1 MKAIAKLFSLNTPAC
16 DGSIIPTRVFE
27 EYLSSPM
34 YRETMED
41 HTALGAIT
49 HYNRKPHSD
58 EKGVIGKDDRNLM
71 ITPQGE
77 KGGCFTHYISK
88 MWIEG
93 EWAMGEIT
101 FLNEDVMDTEA
112 RENIRRVKGLIGNGI
127 NLNGSAVIIAYW
139 NSQGGNDY
147 AAKIQKI
154 SGWDFTAN
162 ASFAGSKIVK
172 VIEEDEK
179 TFSENTISGN
189 IKVKT
194 FSNVSDL
201 VDSSVP
207 KSSKIN
213 GQFTKLIAKEFSCCV
228 ELKEELITTEGPA
241 EQKEF
246 TAATVKERLRE
257 GKMSP
262 RMRFRRTIISYK
274 QVIKNL
280 GGPGKMKEEDEKVLR
295 SLFITDLLDIVKT
308 IAPEIEKGKQINTL
322 LGASTLG
329 KNVRVAAQKL
339 QLPFRMSMTE
349 LKKNGYPSKMRYQ
362 KIQDAYME
370 FVKSICDEVFG
381 ASSTLPDNL
390 SEEDDEGNVPQQVG
404 GQLSL
409 NLNNK

>member
-34 YRETMED
+34 YKETMED

-49 HYNRKPHSD
+49 HYNRKPHAD

-77 KGGCFTHYISK
+77 KGGCFTHYISR

-112 RENIRRVKGLIGNGI
+112 RENIRRVKGLIENGI

-172 VIEEDEK
+172 VIERDEEK
-179 TFSENTISGN
+179 SFSETSIISGAA
-189 IKVKT
+189 KVKT
-194 FSNVSDL
+194 FSNVSEM
-201 VDSSVP
+201 VDASVP

-213 GQFTKLIAKEFSCCV
+213 GQFTKLIAKQFSCCIR
-228 ELKEELITTEGPA
+228 LKETTEDFIPVV
-241 EQKEF
+241 QKEF

-274 QVIKNL
+274 QVIKQL
-280 GGPGKMKEEDEKVLR
+280 GGPGKMKEEDEKVLKA
-295 SLFITDLLDIVKT
+295 LFITDLLDIIKT

-349 LKKNGYPSKMRYQ
+349 IKKNGYPSKMRYQ
-362 KIQDAYME
+362 KIQDAYLE
-370 FVKSICDEVFG
+370 FVNSICSEVFG
-381 ASSTLPDNL
+381 TSSTLPEDL
-390 SEEDDEGNVPQQVG
+390 SEEDE
-404 GQLSL
+404 
-409 NLNNK
+409 NN

>member
-1 MKAIAKLFSLNTPAC
+1 
-16 DGSIIPTRVFE
+16 
-27 EYLSSPM
+27 
-34 YRETMED
+34 
-41 HTALGAIT
+41 
-49 HYNRKPHSD
+49 
-58 EKGVIGKDDRNLM
+58 
-71 ITPQGE
+71 
-77 KGGCFTHYISK
+77 
-88 MWIEG
+88 
-93 EWAMGEIT
+93 
-101 FLNEDVMDTEA
+101 MDTEA
-112 RENIRRVKGLIGNGI
+112 RENIRRVKGLIENGI

-172 VIEEDEK
+172 IIERDEEK
-179 TFSENTISGN
+179 TFSEKPISG

-201 VDSSVP
+201 VEPSVP

-213 GQFTKLIAKEFSCCV
+213 GQFTKLVAKQFSCCI
-228 ELKEELITTEGPA
+228 ELKEIEDFIPVVS

-274 QVIKNL
+274 QVIKQL
-280 GGPGKMKEEDEKVLR
+280 GGPGKLKEEDEKVLKA
-295 SLFITDLLDIVKT
+295 LFITDLLDIVKT

-349 LKKNGYPSKMRYQ
+349 IKKNGYPSKMRYQ
-362 KIQDAYME
+362 KIQESYLE
-370 FVKSICDEVFG
+370 FVNSICSEVFG
-381 ASSTLPDNL
+381 TSSTLPENL
-390 SEEDDEGNVPQQVG
+390 SEEDEND
-404 GQLSL
+404 
-409 NLNNK
+409 

>member
-34 YRETMED
+34 YKETMED

-49 HYNRKPHSD
+49 HYNRKPHAD

-77 KGGCFTHYISK
+77 KGGCFTHYISR

-112 RENIRRVKGLIGNGI
+112 RENIRRVKGLIENGI

-172 VIEEDEK
+172 VIERDEEK
-179 TFSENTISGN
+179 SFSETSIIAGAA
-189 IKVKT
+189 KVKT
-194 FSNVSDL
+194 FSNVSEM
-201 VDSSVP
+201 VDASVP

-213 GQFTKLIAKEFSCCV
+213 GQFTKLIAKQFSCCIR
-228 ELKEELITTEGPA
+228 LKETTEDFIPVV
-241 EQKEF
+241 QKEF

-274 QVIKNL
+274 QVIKQL
-280 GGPGKMKEEDEKVLR
+280 GGPGKMKEEDEKVLKA
-295 SLFITDLLDIVKT
+295 LFITDLLDIIKT

-349 LKKNGYPSKMRYQ
+349 IKKNGYPSKMRYQ
-362 KIQDAYME
+362 KIQDAYLE
-370 FVKSICDEVFG
+370 FVNSICSEVFG
-381 ASSTLPDNL
+381 TSSTLPENL
-390 SEEDDEGNVPQQVG
+390 SEEDEND
-404 GQLSL
+404 
-409 NLNNK
+409 

>member
-34 YRETMED
+34 YKETMED

-112 RENIRRVKGLIGNGI
+112 RENIRRVKGLIENGI

-172 VIEEDEK
+172 IIERDEEK
-179 TFSENTISGN
+179 TFSETPITGVA
-189 IKVKT
+189 KVKT
-194 FSNVSDL
+194 FSNVADM
-201 VDSSVP
+201 VDASVP

-213 GQFTKLIAKEFSCCV
+213 GQFTKLIAKEFSCCI
-228 ELKEELITTEGPA
+228 ELKETTEDFIPV
-241 EQKEF
+241 EQQKEF

-262 RMRFRRTIISYK
+262 RLRFRRTIISYK
-274 QVIKNL
+274 QVIKQL
-280 GGPGKMKEEDEKVLR
+280 GGPGNLKEEDEKVLK

-349 LKKNGYPSKMRYQ
+349 IKKNGYPSKMRYQ
-362 KIQDAYME
+362 KIQDAYLE
-370 FVKSICDEVFG
+370 FVNSICSEVFG
-381 ASSTLPDNL
+381 TSSTLPEDL
-390 SEEDDEGNVPQQVG
+390 SEEDE
-404 GQLSL
+404 
-409 NLNNK
+409 NN

>member
-1 MKAIAKLFSLNTPAC
+1 VKAIAKLFSLNTPAC

-34 YRETMED
+34 YEETMED

-112 RENIRRVKGLIGNGI
+112 RENIRRVKGLIENGI

-172 VIEEDEK
+172 IIERDEEK
-179 TFSENTISGN
+179 TFSETAITGVA
-189 IKVKT
+189 KVKT
-194 FSNVSDL
+194 FSNVADM
-201 VDSSVP
+201 VDASVP

-213 GQFTKLIAKEFSCCV
+213 GQFTKLIAKEFSCCI
-228 ELKEELITTEGPA
+228 ELKEEKEVVTEQ
-241 EQKEF
+241 QKEF

-262 RMRFRRTIISYK
+262 RLRFRRTIISYK
-274 QVIKNL
+274 QVIKQL
-280 GGPGKMKEEDEKVLR
+280 GGPGKMKEEDEKVLKA
-295 SLFITDLLDIVKT
+295 LFITDLLDIVKT

-349 LKKNGYPSKMRYQ
+349 IKKNGYPSKMRYQ
-362 KIQDAYME
+362 KIQDAYLE
-370 FVKSICDEVFG
+370 FVNSICSEVFG
-381 ASSTLPDNL
+381 TSSTLPENL
-390 SEEDDEGNVPQQVG
+390 SEEDEND
-404 GQLSL
+404 L
-409 NLNNK
+409 N

>member
-27 EYLSSPM
+27 EYLGSPM
-34 YRETMED
+34 YKETMED

-71 ITPQGE
+71 ITPHGE
-77 KGGCFTHYISK
+77 KGGCYTHYISK

-101 FLNEDVMDTEA
+101 FLDESVMDSEA
-112 RENIRRVKGLIGNGI
+112 QENIKRVKGLIKNGV

-139 NSQGGNDY
+139 NTQGGNDY

-172 VIEEDEK
+172 IIDGENETK
-179 TFSENTISGN
+179 TFSDISSE

-194 FSNVSDL
+194 FSNVSEMIEPGI
-201 VDSSVP
+201 P
-207 KSSKIN
+207 KSSKID
-213 GQFTKLIAKEFSCCV
+213 GQFTKLIAKEFSCNI
-228 ELKEELITTEGPA
+228 ELKEDETVAVP

-262 RMRFRRTIISYK
+262 RMRFRRSIISYK
-274 QVIKNL
+274 QVIRQL
-280 GGPGKMKEEDEKVLR
+280 GGPGNLKEEDEKVLK

-349 LKKNGYPSKMRYQ
+349 IKKNGYPSKMRYQ
-362 KIQDAYME
+362 KIQDAYLE
-370 FVKSICDEVFG
+370 FVNSICSEVFG
-381 ASSTLPDNL
+381 TSSTLPDNL
-390 SEEDDEGNVPQQVG
+390 SEEDEEDIVPQTG
-404 GQLSL
+404 
-409 NLNNK
+409 NK

>member
-34 YRETMED
+34 YKETMED

-112 RENIRRVKGLIGNGI
+112 RENIRRVKGLIENGI

-172 VIEEDEK
+172 IIERDEEK
-179 TFSENTISGN
+179 TFSETAITGVA
-189 IKVKT
+189 KVKT
-194 FSNVSDL
+194 FSNVADM
-201 VDSSVP
+201 VDASVP

-213 GQFTKLIAKEFSCCV
+213 GQFTKLIAKEFSCCI
-228 ELKEELITTEGPA
+228 ELKETTEDFIPV
-241 EQKEF
+241 EQQKEF

-262 RMRFRRTIISYK
+262 RLRFRRTIISYK
-274 QVIKNL
+274 QVIKQL
-280 GGPGKMKEEDEKVLR
+280 GGPGKMKEEDEKVLKA
-295 SLFITDLLDIVKT
+295 LFITDLLDIVKT

-349 LKKNGYPSKMRYQ
+349 IKKNGYPSKMRYQ
-362 KIQDAYME
+362 KIQDAYLE
-370 FVKSICDEVFG
+370 FVNSICSEVFG
-381 ASSTLPDNL
+381 TSSTLPENL
-390 SEEDDEGNVPQQVG
+390 SEEDEND
-404 GQLSL
+404 L
-409 NLNNK
+409 N

>member
-34 YRETMED
+34 YKETMED

-112 RENIRRVKGLIGNGI
+112 RENIRRVKGLIENGI

-172 VIEEDEK
+172 IIERDEEK
-179 TFSENTISGN
+179 TFSETPITGVA
-189 IKVKT
+189 KVKT
-194 FSNVSDL
+194 FSNVADM
-201 VDSSVP
+201 VDASVP

-213 GQFTKLIAKEFSCCV
+213 GQFTKLIAKEFSCCI
-228 ELKEELITTEGPA
+228 ELKETTEDFIPV

-262 RMRFRRTIISYK
+262 RLRFRRTIISYK
-274 QVIKNL
+274 QVIKQL
-280 GGPGKMKEEDEKVLR
+280 GGPGKLKEEDEKVLK

-349 LKKNGYPSKMRYQ
+349 IKKNGYPSKMRSQ
-362 KIQDAYME
+362 KIQDAYLE
-370 FVKSICDEVFG
+370 FVNSICSEVFG
-381 ASSTLPDNL
+381 TSSTLPEDL
-390 SEEDDEGNVPQQVG
+390 SEEDEN
-404 GQLSL
+404 S
-409 NLNNK
+409 

>member
-34 YRETMED
+34 YKETMED

-49 HYNRKPHSD
+49 HYNRKPHAD

-112 RENIRRVKGLIGNGI
+112 RENIRRVKGLIENGI

-172 VIEEDEK
+172 VIERDEEK
-179 TFSENTISGN
+179 TFSEKSISGV
-189 IKVKT
+189 KVKT
-194 FSNVSDL
+194 FSNVAGM
-201 VDSSVP
+201 VEPNVP
-207 KSSKIN
+207 KSSKID
-213 GQFTKLIAKEFSCCV
+213 GHFTKLIAKQFSCCI
-228 ELKEELITTEGPA
+228 ELKETTEDFIPVVA
-241 EQKEF
+241 EQREF

-274 QVIKNL
+274 QVVKQL
-280 GGPGKMKEEDEKVLR
+280 GGPGKLKEEDEKVLK

-349 LKKNGYPSKMRYQ
+349 IKKNGYPSKMRYE
-362 KIQDAYME
+362 KIQETYLE
-370 FVKSICDEVFG
+370 FVNSICSEVFG
-381 ASSTLPDNL
+381 TSSTLPDDL
-390 SEEDDEGNVPQQVG
+390 SEEDE
-404 GQLSL
+404 
-409 NLNNK
+409 NN

>member
-34 YRETMED
+34 YKETMED

-49 HYNRKPHSD
+49 HYNRKPHAD

-112 RENIRRVKGLIGNGI
+112 RENIRRVKGLIENGI

-172 VIEEDEK
+172 IIERDEEK
-179 TFSENTISGN
+179 TFSETAITGVA
-189 IKVKT
+189 KVKT
-194 FSNVSDL
+194 FSNVADM
-201 VDSSVP
+201 VDASVP

-213 GQFTKLIAKEFSCCV
+213 GQFTKLIAKEFSCCI
-228 ELKEELITTEGPA
+228 ELKEEKEVVTEQ
-241 EQKEF
+241 QKEF

-262 RMRFRRTIISYK
+262 RLRFRRTIISYK
-274 QVIKNL
+274 QVIKQL
-280 GGPGKMKEEDEKVLR
+280 GGPGKMKEEDEKVLKA
-295 SLFITDLLDIVKT
+295 LFITDLLDIVKT

-329 KNVRVAAQKL
+329 KNVRVAAQNL
-339 QLPFRMSMTE
+339 QIPFRMSMTE
-349 LKKNGYPSKMRYQ
+349 IKKNGYPSKMRYQ
-362 KIQDAYME
+362 RIQDAYLE
-370 FVKSICDEVFG
+370 FVNSICSEVFG
-381 ASSTLPDNL
+381 TSSTLPENL
-390 SEEDDEGNVPQQVG
+390 SEEDEND
-404 GQLSL
+404 L
-409 NLNNK
+409 N

>member
-16 DGSIIPTRVFE
+16 AGRIIPTRVFE

-34 YRETMED
+34 YKETMED

-101 FLNEDVMDTEA
+101 FLNEEVMDTEA
-112 RENIRRVKGLIGNGI
+112 RENIRRVKGLIENGI

-162 ASFAGSKIVK
+162 ASFVGSKIVK
-172 VIEEDEK
+172 VIEKDEEK
-179 TFSENTISGN
+179 TFSEKPISG

-213 GQFTKLIAKEFSCCV
+213 GQFTKLVAKQFSCCI
-228 ELKEELITTEGPA
+228 ELKETVTEDFIPVLSE

-274 QVIKNL
+274 QVIKQL
-280 GGPGKMKEEDEKVLR
+280 GGPGKLKEEDEKVLKA
-295 SLFITDLLDIVKT
+295 LFITDLLDIVKT

-329 KNVRVAAQKL
+329 KNVRMAAQKL

-349 LKKNGYPSKMRYQ
+349 IKKNGYPSKMRYQ
-362 KIQDAYME
+362 KIQESYLE
-370 FVKSICDEVFG
+370 FVNSICSEVFG
-381 ASSTLPDNL
+381 TSSTLPDNL
-390 SEEDDEGNVPQQVG
+390 SEEDE
-404 GQLSL
+404 
-409 NLNNK
+409 NN

>member
-34 YRETMED
+34 YKETMED

-58 EKGVIGKDDRNLM
+58 ENGVIGTDDRNLM

-77 KGGCFTHYISK
+77 KGGCFTHYISR

-112 RENIRRVKGLIGNGI
+112 RENIRRVKGLIENGI
-127 NLNGSAVIIAYW
+127 NLNGSAVILAYW

-172 VIEEDEK
+172 VIERDEEK
-179 TFSENTISGN
+179 SFSETSIIAGAA
-189 IKVKT
+189 KVKT
-194 FSNVSDL
+194 FSNVSEM
-201 VDSSVP
+201 VDASVP

-213 GQFTKLIAKEFSCCV
+213 GQFTKLIAKQFSCCIR
-228 ELKEELITTEGPA
+228 LKETTEDFIPVV
-241 EQKEF
+241 QKEF

-274 QVIKNL
+274 QVIKQL
-280 GGPGKMKEEDEKVLR
+280 GGPGKMKEEDEKVLKA
-295 SLFITDLLDIVKT
+295 LFITDLLDIIKT

-349 LKKNGYPSKMRYQ
+349 IKKNGYPSKMRYQ
-362 KIQDAYME
+362 KIQDAYLE
-370 FVKSICDEVFG
+370 FVNSICSEVFG
-381 ASSTLPDNL
+381 TSSTLPENL
-390 SEEDDEGNVPQQVG
+390 SEEDEND
-404 GQLSL
+404 
-409 NLNNK
+409 

>member
-34 YRETMED
+34 YKETMED

-112 RENIRRVKGLIGNGI
+112 RENIRRVKGLIENGI

-172 VIEEDEK
+172 IIERDEEK
-179 TFSENTISGN
+179 TFSETPITGVA
-189 IKVKT
+189 KVKT
-194 FSNVSDL
+194 FSNVADM
-201 VDSSVP
+201 VDASIP

-213 GQFTKLIAKEFSCCV
+213 GQFTKLIAKEFSCCI
-228 ELKEELITTEGPA
+228 ELKETTEDFISV
-241 EQKEF
+241 EVEQQKEF

-262 RMRFRRTIISYK
+262 RLRFRRTIISYK
-274 QVIKNL
+274 QVIKQL
-280 GGPGKMKEEDEKVLR
+280 GGPGNLKEEDEKVLK

-349 LKKNGYPSKMRYQ
+349 IKKNGYPSKMRYQ
-362 KIQDAYME
+362 KIQDAYLE
-370 FVKSICDEVFG
+370 FVMSICSEVFG
-381 ASSTLPDNL
+381 TSSTLPEDL
-390 SEEDDEGNVPQQVG
+390 SEEDE
-404 GQLSL
+404 
-409 NLNNK
+409 NN

>member
-34 YRETMED
+34 YKETMED

-112 RENIRRVKGLIGNGI
+112 RENIRRVKGLIENGI

-172 VIEEDEK
+172 IIERDEEK
-179 TFSENTISGN
+179 TFSEKPISG

-201 VDSSVP
+201 VEPSVP

-213 GQFTKLIAKEFSCCV
+213 GQFTKLVAKQFSCCI
-228 ELKEELITTEGPA
+228 ELKEIEDFIPVVS

-274 QVIKNL
+274 QVIKQL
-280 GGPGKMKEEDEKVLR
+280 GGPGKLW
-295 SLFITDLLDIVKT
+295 
-308 IAPEIEKGKQINTL
+308 IN
-322 LGASTLG
+322 
-329 KNVRVAAQKL
+329 
-339 QLPFRMSMTE
+339 F
-349 LKKNGYPSKMRYQ
+349 
-362 KIQDAYME
+362 
-370 FVKSICDEVFG
+370 
-381 ASSTLPDNL
+381 
-390 SEEDDEGNVPQQVG
+390 
-404 GQLSL
+404 
-409 NLNNK
+409 

>member
-34 YRETMED
+34 YKETMED

-112 RENIRRVKGLIGNGI
+112 RENIRRVKGLIENGI

-162 ASFAGSKIVK
+162 ASFVGSKIVK
-172 VIEEDEK
+172 VIEKDEEK
-179 TFSENTISGN
+179 TFSEKPISG

-213 GQFTKLIAKEFSCCV
+213 GQFTKLVAKQFSCCI
-228 ELKEELITTEGPA
+228 ELKETVTEDFIPVLSE

-274 QVIKNL
+274 QVIKQL
-280 GGPGKMKEEDEKVLR
+280 GGPGKLKEEDEKVLKA
-295 SLFITDLLDIVKT
+295 LFITDLLDIVKT

-329 KNVRVAAQKL
+329 KNVRMAAQKL

-349 LKKNGYPSKMRYQ
+349 IKKNGYPSKMRYQ
-362 KIQDAYME
+362 KIQESYLE
-370 FVKSICDEVFG
+370 FVNSICSEVFG
-381 ASSTLPDNL
+381 TSSTLPDNL
-390 SEEDDEGNVPQQVG
+390 SEEDE
-404 GQLSL
+404 
-409 NLNNK
+409 NN

>member
-34 YRETMED
+34 YKETMED

-112 RENIRRVKGLIGNGI
+112 RENIRRVKGLIENGI

-179 TFSENTISGN
+179 TFSEKPISG

-194 FSNVSDL
+194 FSNVSEM
-201 VDSSVP
+201 VEPSVP

-213 GQFTKLIAKEFSCCV
+213 GQFTKLIAKEFSCCI
-228 ELKEELITTEGPA
+228 ELKEDKTVEQPV
-241 EQKEF
+241 QKEF

-262 RMRFRRTIISYK
+262 RMRFRRAIISYK
-274 QVIKNL
+274 QVIKQL
-280 GGPGKMKEEDEKVLR
+280 GGPGKMKEEDEKVLK

-329 KNVRVAAQKL
+329 KNVRLAAQKL

-349 LKKNGYPSKMRYQ
+349 IKKNGYPSKMRYQ
-362 KIQDAYME
+362 KIQESYLE
-370 FVKSICDEVFG
+370 FVNSICSD
-381 ASSTLPDNL
+381 L
-390 SEEDDEGNVPQQVG
+390 SK
-404 GQLSL
+404 LRISL
-409 NLNNK
+409 AMSLDSDSV

>member
-27 EYLSSPM
+27 EYLGSPI
-34 YRETMED
+34 YKETMED

-101 FLNEDVMDTEA
+101 FLDESVMDSEA
-112 RENIRRVKGLIGNGI
+112 QENIKRVKGLIKNGV
-127 NLNGSAVIIAYW
+127 NLNGSAVIVAYW
-139 NSQGGNDY
+139 NNQGGNDY

-172 VIEEDEK
+172 VIEEGEK
-179 TFSENTISGN
+179 TFSKTVPEM
-189 IKVKT
+189 KVKT
-194 FSNVSDL
+194 FSNVSGMVEPEVL
-201 VDSSVP
+201 

-213 GQFTKLIAKEFSCCV
+213 GQFTKLIVKEFSCNI
-228 ELKEELITTEGPA
+228 ELKEVENKIVEQPI
-241 EQKEF
+241 QKEF

-262 RMRFRRTIISYK
+262 RMRFRRSIISYK
-274 QVIKNL
+274 QVIKQL
-280 GGPGKMKEEDEKVLR
+280 GGPGKLKEEDEKVLK

-322 LGASTLG
+322 LGASALG
-329 KNVRVAAQKL
+329 KNVRMAAQKL

-349 LKKNGYPSKMRYQ
+349 LKKNGYPSKMRYE
-362 KIQDAYME
+362 KIQDAYLE
-370 FVKSICDEVFG
+370 FVNSICSEIFG
-381 ASSTLPDNL
+381 TSSTLPDNL
-390 SEEDDEGNVPQQVG
+390 SEEDEDDANG
-404 GQLSL
+404 
-409 NLNNK
+409 K